1 MFVGASLATIR
12 SSACIAGLLVCPSK
26 KRLSSDRG
34 VTLVKDAIC
43 MQSEILRSFK
53 GDEFMWER
61 AMRMPPGT
69 LTRVHEAN
77 PFELLVLSRDQV
89 RQVFLLIER

>member
-1 MFVGASLATIR
+1 
-12 SSACIAGLLVCPSK
+12 
-26 KRLSSDRG
+26 
-34 VTLVKDAIC
+34 

-53 GDEFMWER
+53 GDKFMWER